1 MPPGLEQFWQL
12 LPKEQVKGSQRLT
25 MPISHSFR
33 YHSYVCTAYV
43 PLIFFMVLWFL
54 PLALPRGVITELLA
68 RRLHVARP

>member
-1 MPPGLEQFWQL
+1 
-12 LPKEQVKGSQRLT
+12 

-54 PLALPRGVITELLA
+54 PLAMPRGVITELLA